1 LLYNVLLMAKYNK
14 KIKINIIKAY
24 RVGSRVSDLAVLYGV
39 SRPQIYRW
47 INAYLEHGKK
57 SLTVKSTKPRKSPT
71 RTSTQLE
78 RKILKCK
85 ENNLTWSPNKIAIE
99 LTNAG
104 SSVSRPTVVKVLEK
118 HGKNEKYTM
127 VNGNLRRKI
136 NR

>member
-1 LLYNVLLMAKYNK
+1 MAKFNQE
-14 KIKINIIKAY
+14 IKINIIKEYKA
-24 RVGSRVSDLAVLYGV
+24 GSRVSDLVVLYGV

-47 INAYLEHGKK
+47 INAYAKRGKK
-57 SLTVKSTKPRKSPT
+57 SLKVKSTKPRKSPT

-85 ENNLTWSPNKIAIE
+85 ESNLTWSPNRIATE

-104 SSVSRPTVVKVLEK
+104 YSISRPTVVKVLEK

-136 NR
+136 IR